1 MNSVLTNVGI
11 SFVFGIVGIVLL
23 VFGYWFFDLVLTKLD
38 FNQEL
43 KEKNVA
49 VAIVVGH
56 EKYIGTKAGRYA
68 RMIFRRYFQ
77 AGSPQEKKV

>member
-1 MNSVLTNVGI
+1 MNSVLANVGI
-11 SFVFGIVGIVLL
+11 SIVFGIVGIVLL

-49 VAIVVGH
+49 VAIVIAGFMIA
-56 EKYIGTKAGRYA
+56 IGIIIAGVV
-68 RMIFRRYFQ
+68 
-77 AGSPQEKKV
+77 S

>member
-49 VAIVVGH
+49 VAIVIAGFMIA
-56 EKYIGTKAGRYA
+56 IGIIIAGVV
-68 RMIFRRYFQ
+68 
-77 AGSPQEKKV
+77 S

>member
-1 MNSVLTNVGI
+1 MNSVLSNVGI

-23 VFGYWFFDLVLTKLD
+23 VFGYWFFDLVLTKVD

-49 VAIVVGH
+49 VAIVIAGFMIA
-56 EKYIGTKAGRYA
+56 IGIIIAGVV
-68 RMIFRRYFQ
+68 
-77 AGSPQEKKV
+77 S

>member
-1 MNSVLTNVGI
+1 MENVLTNVGI
-11 SFVFGIVGIVLL
+11 SIVFGVVGIVLL

-49 VAIVVGH
+49 MAIVIAGFMIA
-56 EKYIGTKAGRYA
+56 IGIIIAGVV
-68 RMIFRRYFQ
+68 
-77 AGSPQEKKV
+77 S